1 LKQAMKYVINSYN
14 TTSMGTRIV
23 TEYLVKYLSEK
34 EHIDCYDKFYVVLPN
49 RKIHQEMRQL
59 AHSDNT
65 RLICFYNSGNYLRFV
80 LRCFYDFLIF
90 PLLTFLVRPQ
100 SVLIM
105 ANYCPIKVFGK
116 KIVFMRHSYLVD
128 DNICLQVNL
137 RTKVIERL
145 RRLYFKLTI
154 KSTDVLI
161 VQTNYM
167 KKLISDKY
175 AQANIDIKVLP
186 NPIIDTLSSRKKRIK
201 RPTLSEKN
209 FLYPS
214 RYYPHKNHSFIAK
227 LAQKYSS
234 ELREKNM
241 KFLITIN
248 PKLAKD
254 AIRLLNF
261 IRNEG
266 LDDIVINI
274 GELPQE
280 KLMEYYLKV
289 ELLFFPSKS
298 ESFGNPIAEAMAFG
312 LPIIVPDIGYTRAL
326 CGECAAYYR
335 DDSIDDAYN
344 KLTLICENED
354 LWEKH
359 SQKSFEQSKSFPSIS
374 EWAHKLL
381 TIMKS

>member
-1 LKQAMKYVINSYN
+1 MKYVINSYN

-23 TEYLVKYLSEK
+23 TEYLLKYLSEK
-34 EHIDCYDKFYVVLPN
+34 EHITCYDRFYVLLPN
-49 RKIHQEMRQL
+49 SKMRQEMRQL
-59 AHSDNT
+59 VRCNNT
-65 RLICFYNSGNYLRFV
+65 RLICFYNSGNYFRFV

-90 PLLTFLVRPQ
+90 PLFTFLVKPK

-128 DNICLQVNL
+128 DNICRQVSL
-137 RTKVIERL
+137 GTRVIEKL
-145 RRLYFKLTI
+145 RRLYFDLTI

-175 AQANIDIKVLP
+175 AVANIDIKVLP
-186 NPIIDTLSSRKKRIK
+186 NPIIDMLSGRKKRIK
-201 RPTLSEKN
+201 RPTLSEK
-209 FLYPS
+209 FLLYPS

-248 PKLAKD
+248 PKSAKD
-254 AIRLLNF
+254 IVRLLNL

-280 KLMEYYLKV
+280 KLMEYYLKA

-298 ESFGNPIAEAMAFG
+298 ESFGNPIAEAIALG
-312 LPIIVPDIGYTRAL
+312 LPIIVPDLGYTRAL
-326 CGECAAYYR
+326 CEECAVYYE
-335 DDSIDDAYN
+335 DDNIDDAYN
-344 KLTLICENED
+344 KLTLICENEA
-354 LWEKH
+354 LWEKY
-359 SQKSFEQSKSFPSIS
+359 SQKSFEQSKNFPSVS

>member
-1 LKQAMKYVINSYN
+1 MKYVIDSYN
-14 TTSMGTRIV
+14 ATSMGTSTV
-23 TEYLVKYLSEK
+23 TEYLLKYLSEK
-34 EHIDCYDKFYVVLPN
+34 EHISCYDRFYVVLSN
-49 RKIHQEMRQL
+49 SKRHQEMRQL
-59 AHSDNT
+59 VRCDNA
-65 RLICFYNSGNYLRFV
+65 RLVCFYNYGNYFRFV
-80 LRCFYDFLIF
+80 FRCFYDFLFF
-90 PLLTFLVRPQ
+90 PLFTFFVKPK

-116 KIVFMRHSYLVD
+116 KIVFVRHSYLVD
-128 DNICLQVNL
+128 DNICLRVSL
-137 RTKVIERL
+137 GTRVIEKL

-154 KSTDVLI
+154 KSTDVII

-167 KKLISDKY
+167 KRLISDKY
-175 AQANIDIKVLP
+175 ALSNIDIKVLP
-186 NPIIDTLSSRKKRIK
+186 NPITDMLSGRKKRIK
-201 RPTLSEKN
+201 RPTLSEFF

-214 RYYPHKNHSFIAK
+214 RYYPHKNHSFIVK

-241 KFLITIN
+241 KFLVTIN

-254 AIRLLNF
+254 TVRLLNL

-274 GELPQE
+274 GELSQE
-280 KLMEYYLKV
+280 ELVEYYLKA

-298 ESFGNPIAEAMAFG
+298 ESFGNPIVEAMALG
-312 LPIIVPDIGYTRAL
+312 LPIVVPDLDYARIL
-326 CGECAAYYR
+326 CEDSAVYYKR
-335 DDSIDDAYN
+335 DDIHDAYN
-344 KLTLICENED
+344 KLISICEND
-354 LWEKH
+354 ALWNCY
-359 SQKSFEQSKSFPSIS
+359 SQKSFEQSKSFPSVS

>member
-1 LKQAMKYVINSYN
+1 MKYVINSYN
-14 TTSMGTRIV
+14 TISMGTRIV
-23 TEYLVKYLSEK
+23 TEYLVKYLSVK
-34 EHIDCYDKFYVVLPN
+34 EHIGCNDRFYVVLPN
-49 RKIHQEMRQL
+49 PKIHREMKKM
-59 AHSDNT
+59 AGCDNI
-65 RLICFYNSGNYLRFV
+65 RLICFYNFGNYLRFV

-105 ANYCPIKVFGK
+105 ANYCPTKVFGK

-128 DNICLQVNL
+128 DNICQQVSL
-137 RTKVIERL
+137 GTRVIEKL
-145 RRLYFKLTI
+145 RRLSFNLTI

-161 VQTNYM
+161 VQTNHM

-175 AQANIDIKVLP
+175 AQANIYIEVLP
-186 NPIIDTLSSRKKRIK
+186 NPIIDALNSRKKRIK
-201 RPTLSEKN
+201 RPTLSEKY

-214 RYYPHKNHSFIAK
+214 RYYPHKNHTFIAK

-248 PKLAKD
+248 PKPAKD
-254 AIRLLNF
+254 TIRFLNF

-266 LDDIVINI
+266 LDDIVMNI

-298 ESFGNPIAEAMAFG
+298 ESFGNPIVEAMAFG

-344 KLTLICENED
+344 KLILICENED

-359 SQKSFEQSKSFPSIS
+359 SQQSFEQSKSFPSVS
-374 EWAHKLL
+374 EWAHRLL